1 MKCQKE
7 EEEEEWPSQ
16 VQGERFQKSTTII
29 TLFK

>member
-1 MKCQKE
+1 MKCQK
-7 EEEEEWPSQ
+7 EEEEWPSQ